1 MFAHILDTPFVC
13 KVYSR
18 RSRGGRDLL
27 VVVKDDDDLGIIR
40 DDDGEVDLG
49 GGDDT
54 GIDGL
59 GGNGRGAGDDTGID
73 GLGSIGCDARDV
85 TGIDGLASV
94 GLSAGSDFLGI
105 IIGGA
110 ASKDV
115 PHDRAFI
122 TRALEAHS
130 APDALVHLRY
140 IHPLQSGGRG
150 RQIVQF
156 VSRVEQQ
163 SAGVPEIPLYLG

>member
-27 VVVKDDDDLGIIR
+27 VVINDDDDLGIIR
-40 DDDGEVDLG
+40 DD
-49 GGDDT
+49 T

-59 GGNGRGAGDDTGID
+59 GGI
-73 GLGSIGCDARDV
+73 GLG
-85 TGIDGLASV
+85 
-94 GLSAGSDFLGI
+94 AGSDFLGI

-163 SAGVPEIPLYLG
+163 SAGVPEIPLYLV